1 MVFDPW
7 LTSRSLR
14 LSKLDFYGDILEQ
27 GLLNRL
33 SLQLG
38 SAIFYF
44 FFGVRWHINT
54 HHSPHRNAKMENG
67 GYSTFQFIFAD
78 TQK

>member
-7 LTSRSLR
+7 LTLRSLR
-14 LSKLDFYGDILEQ
+14 LSELDFYGDILEQ

-38 SAIFYF
+38 SAIF
-44 FFGVRWHINT
+44 
-54 HHSPHRNAKMENG
+54 
-67 GYSTFQFIFAD
+67 
-78 TQK
+78 